1 MNATAEPAV
10 TATLEP
16 DVHEEIDECVR
27 RWSDQEGN
35 LIMILHEI
43 QNHHGYV
50 PREASLLLAERTGV
64 PLARIY
70 EVLTFYHYFRL
81 VPQGR
86 HNITVCN
93 GTACYLKGAA
103 RILAEIE
110 KRLEIKE
117 GETTPD
123 RLFHLETVRC
133 IGCCGM
139 SPAVVVD
146 KETVGKV
153 SPTDV
158 PGMIES
164 IREHETSTDDS
175 EHENA

>member
-1 MNATAEPAV
+1 MTAAV
-10 TATLEP
+10 LPPLKGSAP
-16 DVHEEIDECVR
+16 EIPEHIEDCVE

-43 QNHHGYV
+43 QNRHGYV
-50 PREASLLLAERTGV
+50 PREASLLLAKMTQV

-70 EVLTFYHYFRL
+70 EVLTFYNYFRL
-81 VPQGR
+81 VPQGK
-86 HNITVCN
+86 HTITVCN

-103 RILAEIE
+103 RLLAELE
-110 KRLEIKE
+110 NRLGIQD
-117 GETTPD
+117 GETTDD

-146 KETVGKV
+146 KKTIGKV
-153 SPTDV
+153 APTDAA
-158 PGMIES
+158 GIIEK
-164 IREHETSTDDS
+164 IRNEE
-175 EHENA
+175 ERNEPNL

>member
-1 MNATAEPAV
+1 MSTAAV
-10 TATLEP
+10 LPTLRDLEP
-16 DVHEEIDECVR
+16 DILQEIDNCVE

-50 PREASLLLAERTGV
+50 PRESSLLLSEKTGV

-86 HNITVCN
+86 HSITVCN
-93 GTACYLKGAA
+93 GTACYLKGSA
-103 RILAEIE
+103 RLLGELE
-110 KRLEIKE
+110 SRLGIKD
-117 GETTPD
+117 GETTED
-123 RLFHLETVRC
+123 RGFHIETVRC

-139 SPAVVVD
+139 APAVVVD
-146 KETVGKV
+146 KQTHGRVEAADIASIIERIRIQDETAG
-153 SPTDV
+153 
-158 PGMIES
+158 ES
-164 IREHETSTDDS
+164 
-175 EHENA
+175 

>member
-1 MNATAEPAV
+1 MSTAAV
-10 TATLEP
+10 LPPLRDLEP
-16 DVHEEIDECVR
+16 DILKEIDDCVE

-50 PREASLLLAERTGV
+50 PRECSLLLSEKTGI

-81 VPQGR
+81 IPQGR

-93 GTACYLKGAA
+93 GTACYLKGST
-103 RILAEIE
+103 
-110 KRLEIKE
+110 RLLDELETRLGIKE
-117 GETTPD
+117 GQTTTD
-123 RLFHLETVRC
+123 RQFHLETVRC

-139 SPAVVVD
+139 APAVVVD
-146 KETVGKV
+146 KHTNGRVNV
-153 SPTDV
+153 TDV
-158 PGMIES
+158 ASIIER
-164 IREHETSTDDS
+164 IRIQDETTGES
-175 EHENA
+175 

>member
-1 MNATAEPAV
+1 MSATATVPAFEE
-10 TATLEP
+10 EP
-16 DVHEEIDECVR
+16 DVHEEIDACVS
-27 RWSDQEGN
+27 RWSGQEGN

-86 HNITVCN
+86 HNLTVCN
-93 GTACYLKGAA
+93 GTACYLKGGA
-103 RILAEIE
+103 RLLAELE
-110 KRLEIKE
+110 KRLGIKE
-117 GETTPD
+117 GETTED
-123 RLFHLETVRC
+123 RMFHLETVRC

-146 KETVGKV
+146 KETHGKV
-153 SPTDV
+153 EPNDIA
-158 PGMIES
+158 GIL
-164 IREHETSTDDS
+164 ETLRQQETQPD
-175 EHENA
+175 EPANPA